1 MKDSELNPVL
11 HDYEVAIENLKQTGS
26 SSTRAQIL
34 AVLNA
39 RDAVQIAL
47 KEEKSIPNNW
57 LEKVIELDA
66 DLQKNAELITKLIGT
81 QQLAKWRSS
90 LHPPAEAWWW
100 NLEKIAPRHKWDR
113 FDWLWKG
120 LTVVGWTT
128 NLSFLVNI
136 ASRFLGGGV
145 GLGGTAAVI
154 LPTIV
159 TLLQAGSE
167 LTKAG
172 ENGFDELLNKV
183 KIPQHFRQ
191 EAKLASTLM
200 MSGFLISFWLALPS
214 ISQLYNKNGFRDHY
228 QDRKLG
234 KAEQKYKRA
243 ISLDADNVEAHFNL
257 GNLYEDWQQFDKAK
271 EQYQIAVAG
280 DFPQAYN
287 NLGRLYIHK
296 KKYAQAASLLRQGLK
311 LANQNQDK
319 NNSENIYPEDKYS
332 FLKNLGWVRFEQ
344 KQYSE
349 AQEYLDAAINIANS
363 PEAKDYIPNQGAA
376 HCLLAQVLEK
386 LEEQKKLTALT
397 PTTKEQWKKCDE
409 IGSVENLDEETWLHL
424 AKKKLQVAD

>member
-1 MKDSELNPVL
+1 MKNCELNPVI
-11 HDYEVAIENLKQTGS
+11 HDYELAIKSLEQAGS
-26 SSTRAQIL
+26 SSTRSDIL
-34 AVLNA
+34 AILNA
-39 RDAVQIAL
+39 RDAVQGAL

-66 DLQKNAELITKLIGT
+66 ALQKNAELITKVIGT

-100 NLEKIAPRHKWDR
+100 SLEKIAPPHKWDSL
-113 FDWLWKG
+113 DWLWKG

-136 ASRFLGGGV
+136 ASRFLGGGI

-172 ENGFDELLNKV
+172 EDGFDKLLNKV
-183 KIPQHFRQ
+183 NIPQYFRQ

-200 MSGFLISFWLALPS
+200 MSGFLISFWFGLPL
-214 ISQLYNKNGFRDHY
+214 ISQFYNQNGKDNY
-228 QDRKLG
+228 LSGKLG
-234 KAEQKYKRA
+234 EAEQKYLRA
-243 ISLDADNVEAHFNL
+243 ISLDADNVEAYFNL

-271 EQYQIAVAG
+271 EQYQVAVAG

-287 NLGRLYIHK
+287 NLGRLYIHN
-296 KKYAQAASLLRQGLK
+296 KKYAQAASLLRQGLI

-319 NNSENIYPEDKYS
+319 NNSENIDPEDKYS
-332 FLKNLGWVRFEQ
+332 FLKNLGWVQFEQ
-344 KQYSE
+344 KRYSE
-349 AQEYLDAAINIANS
+349 AQGYLEAAINIANS
-363 PEAKDYIPNQGAA
+363 PEAKDYIPNRGAV

-386 LEEQKKLTALT
+386 LEEQKKSTALK
-397 PTTKEQWKKCDE
+397 PKTKEQWKKCAQL
-409 IGSVENLDEETWLHL
+409 GSVTNPDEETWLHL